1 MAEQLNILGLWE
13 RTAPGEEV
21 PEPAAPPLPPASPL
35 DPRQEDFLGGAHSL
49 RTKLEDACVALQP
62 VMVRALH
69 AELLTSFGTQRW
81 AEQVPAWA
89 EAIAW
94 LVEAEAEARALSVR
108 IERFPGISAVL
119 FASVRSA
126 ALGRAALQS
135 VSERGVAAAL
145 PDGRPAG
152 YLPFV
157 GGDFAL
163 ARTLLA
169 AACAEVGHANA
180 QWLGYLGEAAW
191 RLGDRHAALKAYCTA
206 SLVDPTQIDAEGV
219 TCEPVLELLDLQ
231 DELEL
236 SDVPFSYLAV
246 LADLQGAHALEEIG
260 VTAEAP
266 NPLRLAAM
274 LRAYRRDRPAG
285 NARIEAKRAL
295 ARLAPP
301 GLRELLRRL

>member
-1 MAEQLNILGLWE
+1 M
-13 RTAPGEEV
+13 
-21 PEPAAPPLPPASPL
+21 PEPPPPPLPAALPV
-35 DPRQEDFLGGAHSL
+35 DPRQEDLLRGAHAL
-49 RTKLEDACVALQP
+49 RAKLEAACVALEA
-62 VMVRALH
+62 VEVRALH
-69 AELLTSFGTQRW
+69 AELLASFGTQRW

-89 EAIAW
+89 DALAW
-94 LVEAEAEARALSVR
+94 LVEADLTARALSVR
-108 IERFPGISAVL
+108 IERFPGISGAL
-119 FASVRSA
+119 FESVRSA
-126 ALGRAALQS
+126 ALSRAALQLIAAQ
-135 VSERGVAAAL
+135 GAAAAL

-152 YLPFV
+152 FLAFV
-157 GGDFAL
+157 GGDFLL

-169 AACAEVGHANA
+169 AACVEVGHSNA

-191 RLGDRHAALKAYCTA
+191 RLGDQHTALKTYCTA
-206 SLVDPTQIDAEGV
+206 SLVDPARIDADCV

-246 LADLQGAHALEEIG
+246 LADLQGKQALEE
-260 VTAEAP
+260 VVLPAEASP
-266 NPLRLAAM
+266 PLRLAAL
-274 LRAYRRDRPAG
+274 LRAYRRDRPAE